1 MLVTVYEI
9 AIEKGVSVGT
19 VNSFKKDNS
28 IFYEEKRGYFKL
40 YNREL
45 FSKLQSVSFR
55 MKIKKK
61 RLLKIPSKRFVVGLL
76 FHRKGTDWHVCEISD
91 GYVFYRQFRHG
102 KKMQKT
108 RVYMISVR
116 VLASE
121 ILEEGNKD
129 CFIIEN

>member
-28 IFYEEKRGYFKL
+28 IFCEEKRGYFKL

-61 RLLKIPSKRFVVGLL
+61 RLLKMPSKRFVVGLL

-91 GYVFYRQFRHG
+91 GYVFYRQFRYG